1 MKKNKKQIIIMSIM
15 ALIFLTLFI
24 VWGLTAKNYRFNLSL
39 RIPKVLGILIAG
51 GTISVASI
59 LFQTITNN
67 RIITPSIIGL
77 DSLYTLVQTI
87 VVFVFGSTS
96 IFMVNKT
103 VNFLVSGT
111 LMVLLAMVLFK
122 VVLKSSKNNIFFLLL
137 VGTVVGTLF
146 RSMSSFMQVLIDPNE
161 FDALQAKI
169 IASFSLVNTEI
180 IIVSIIILVILG
192 LVLYKDFSKLDVM
205 SLGREQ
211 AINLGVDYDRF
222 SKKILIIVAILVSL
236 STALVGP
243 ITFLGIIVV
252 NLTYEITKTYRH
264 SVLLIVGTLISI
276 IALVGGQ
283 FLVERVFT
291 FNTTI
296 SIIINF
302 IGINICKIYLQHKM
316 KGYY

>member
-1 MKKNKKQIIIMSIM
+1 MNKNKKQIIIMSII
-15 ALIFLTLFI
+15 AIISLILFI

-51 GTISVASI
+51 GSISVASI

-77 DSLYTLVQTI
+77 DSLYSLVQTI

-96 IFMVNKT
+96 LFMVNKT
-103 VNFLVSGT
+103 INFLTSGT
-111 LMVLLAMVLFK
+111 LMVLLSMILFK
-122 VVLKSSKNNIFFLLL
+122 VVLKKSKNNIFLLLL

-161 FDALQAKI
+161 YDALQTKLF
-169 IASFSLVNTEI
+169 ASFNLVNTKI
-180 IIVSIIILVILG
+180 IVVSIIIILILG
-192 LVLYKDFSKLDVM
+192 LFLYKDFGKLDVM

-211 AINLGVDYDRF
+211 AINLGVDYDKF
-222 SKKILIIVAILVSL
+222 SKKILVIVAILVSL

-264 SVLLIVGTLISI
+264 SILLIVGTLISI

-302 IGINICKIYLQHKM
+302 IGGIYFINLLLRESKL
-316 KGYY
+316 

>member
-103 VNFLVSGT
+103 INFLASGT

-180 IIVSIIILVILG
+180 IIVSIIILVIVG

-211 AINLGVDYDRF
+211 AINLGVDYDKF

-302 IGINICKIYLQHKM
+302 IGGVYFINLLLRESKL
-316 KGYY
+316 

>member
-1 MKKNKKQIIIMSIM
+1 MRNNKKKIIIM
-15 ALIFLTLFI
+15 ALIAITFLVLF
-24 VWGLTAKNYRFNLSL
+24 VAWGLTAKNYRFNLSI
-39 RIPKVLGILIAG
+39 RIPKVLGIIIAG
-51 GTISVASI
+51 TTISVASL

-77 DSLYTLVQTI
+77 DALYNLVQT
-87 VVFVFGSTS
+87 VVIFIFGSTS
-96 IFMVNKT
+96 LFMVNKT
-103 VNFLVSGT
+103 VNFLVSGA
-111 LMVLLAMVLFK
+111 LMVLLAMILFR
-122 VVLKSSKNNIFFLLL
+122 VVLKKGKNNIFFLLL

-161 FDALQAKI
+161 FDALQAKLF
-169 IASFSLVNTEI
+169 ASFSLVNTKI
-180 IIVSIIILVILG
+180 LLVSVIILFIIAILI
-192 LVLYKDFSKLDVM
+192 YKDFNKLDIM

-211 AINLGVDYDRF
+211 AINLGVDYDKF
-222 SKKILIIVAILVSL
+222 SKKILMIVAILVSL

-252 NLTYEITKTYRH
+252 NLTYEITKTYKH

-283 FLVERVFT
+283 FLVERVFNFT
-291 FNTTI
+291 TTI

-302 IGINICKIYLQHKM
+302 IGGIYFINLLLRESKL
-316 KGYY
+316 

>member
-15 ALIFLTLFI
+15 ALTFLTLFI

-103 VNFLVSGT
+103 VNFLTSGT

-302 IGINICKIYLQHKM
+302 IGGVYFINLLLRESKLW
-316 KGYY
+316 

>member
-1 MKKNKKQIIIMSIM
+1 MKKNKKQIITM
-15 ALIFLTLFI
+15 AVLALVFITLFV

-39 RIPKVLGILIAG
+39 RIPKILGILIAG

-77 DSLYTLVQTI
+77 DALYSLVQTV
-87 VVFVFGSTS
+87 VVFIFGSTS

-103 VNFLVSGT
+103 INFLASGT
-111 LMVLLAMVLFK
+111 LMVLLSMILFK
-122 VVLKSSKNNIFFLLL
+122 VVLKKSRNNIFFLLL

-146 RSMSSFMQVLIDPNE
+146 KSMSSFMQVLIDPNE
-161 FDALQAKI
+161 FDALQAKLF
-169 IASFSLVNTEI
+169 ASFSLVNTEI
-180 IIVSIIILVILG
+180 ILVSVVILLILG

-211 AINLGVDYDRF
+211 AINLGVDYDKF
-222 SKKILIIVAILVSL
+222 SKKILLSVAILVSL

-276 IALVGGQ
+276 IALVAGQ
-283 FLVERVFT
+283 FLVERIFT

-302 IGINICKIYLQHKM
+302 IGGIYFINLLLRESKL
-316 KGYY
+316 

>member
-103 VNFLVSGT
+103 VNFLASGT
-111 LMVLLAMVLFK
+111 LMVLLAMILFK

-180 IIVSIIILVILG
+180 IIVSIIILVIVG
-192 LVLYKDFSKLDVM
+192 LFLYKDFSKLDVM

-302 IGINICKIYLQHKM
+302 IGGVYFINLLLRESKL
-316 KGYY
+316 

>member
-1 MKKNKKQIIIMSIM
+1 MRNNKKKIIIM
-15 ALIFLTLFI
+15 ALIAITFLVLF
-24 VWGLTAKNYRFNLSL
+24 VAWGLTAKNYRFNLSI
-39 RIPKVLGILIAG
+39 RIPKVLGIIIAG
-51 GTISVASI
+51 TTISVASL

-77 DSLYTLVQTI
+77 DALYNLVQT
-87 VVFVFGSTS
+87 VVIFIFGSTS
-96 IFMVNKT
+96 LFMVNKT
-103 VNFLVSGT
+103 VNFLISGA
-111 LMVLLAMVLFK
+111 LMVLLAMILFR
-122 VVLKSSKNNIFFLLL
+122 VVLKKGKNNIFFLLL

-161 FDALQAKI
+161 FDALQAKLF
-169 IASFSLVNTEI
+169 ASFSLVNTKI
-180 IIVSIIILVILG
+180 LLVSVIILFIIAILI
-192 LVLYKDFSKLDVM
+192 YKDFNKLDIM

-211 AINLGVDYDRF
+211 AINLGVDYDKF
-222 SKKILIIVAILVSL
+222 SKKILMIVAILVSL

-252 NLTYEITKTYRH
+252 NLTYEITKTYKH

-283 FLVERVFT
+283 FLVERVFNFT
-291 FNTTI
+291 TTI

-302 IGINICKIYLQHKM
+302 IGGIYFINLLLRESKL
-316 KGYY
+316 

>member
-1 MKKNKKQIIIMSIM
+1 MRNNKKKIIIMSVI
-15 ALIFLTLFI
+15 AITFLVLFV
-24 VWGLTAKNYRFNLSL
+24 VWGLNAKNYRFNLSI

-51 GTISVASI
+51 STISVASI

-67 RIITPSIIGL
+67 RIITPSIMGL
-77 DSLYTLVQTI
+77 DALYGLVQTI
-87 VVFVFGSTS
+87 VVFIFGSTS

-103 VNFLVSGT
+103 FNFLVSGT
-111 LMVLLAMVLFK
+111 LMVILAMILFK
-122 VVLKSSKNNIFFLLL
+122 VVLKSGRNNIFFLLL

-161 FDALQAKI
+161 FDALQAKL
-169 IASFSLVNTEI
+169 IASFSLVNTKI
-180 IIVSIIILVILG
+180 LIVSVIILAIIAIL
-192 LVLYKDFSKLDVM
+192 LYKDFNKLDVM

-211 AINLGVDYDRF
+211 AVNLGVDYDKF
-222 SKKILIIVAILVSL
+222 SKKILVIVAILVSL

-252 NLTYEITKTYRH
+252 NLTYEITKTYKH

-283 FLVERVFT
+283 FLVERVFNFT
-291 FNTTI
+291 TTI

-302 IGINICKIYLQHKM
+302 IGGIYFINLLLRESKL
-316 KGYY
+316 

>member
-1 MKKNKKQIIIMSIM
+1 MNKNKKQIIIMSII
-15 ALIFLTLFI
+15 AITFLILFI

-77 DSLYTLVQTI
+77 DSLYSLVQTI
-87 VVFVFGSTS
+87 VVFIFGSTS
-96 IFMVNKT
+96 VFMVNKT
-103 VNFLVSGT
+103 VNFLTSGT
-111 LMVLLAMVLFK
+111 LMVILAMVLFK
-122 VVLKSSKNNIFFLLL
+122 VVLKKSKNNIFLLLL

-161 FDALQAKI
+161 YDALQTKLF
-169 IASFSLVNTEI
+169 ASFSLVNTK
-180 IIVSIIILVILG
+180 IIVVSIVIIVILG
-192 LVLYKDFSKLDVM
+192 LFLYKDFGKLDVM

-211 AINLGVDYDRF
+211 AINLGVDYDKF
-222 SKKILIIVAILVSL
+222 SKKILVIVAILVSL

-252 NLTYEITKTYRH
+252 NLTYEITKTYKH

-302 IGINICKIYLQHKM
+302 IGGIYFINLLLRESKL
-316 KGYY
+316 

>member
-103 VNFLVSGT
+103 VNFLTSGT

-180 IIVSIIILVILG
+180 IIVSIIILVIVG

-302 IGINICKIYLQHKM
+302 IGGVYFINLLLRESKL
-316 KGYY
+316 

>member
-1 MKKNKKQIIIMSIM
+1 MSKNKKKIILMSII
-15 ALIFLTLFI
+15 AIVLLTLYV

-67 RIITPSIIGL
+67 RIITPSVIGL
-77 DSLYTLVQTI
+77 DSLYSLVQTF

-103 VNFLVSGT
+103 VNFLISGT
-111 LMVLLAMVLFK
+111 LMVLLSMILFK
-122 VVLKSSKNNIFFLLL
+122 VVLKKGENNIFFLLL

-161 FDALQAKI
+161 FDALQTKLY
-169 IASFSLVNTEI
+169 ASFSLVNTKI
-180 IIVSIIILVILG
+180 ILVSIIILIILAF
-192 LVLYKDFSKLDVM
+192 VLFRSFRDLDVM

-211 AINLGVDYDRF
+211 AINLGVDYDKV

-243 ITFLGIIVV
+243 ITFLGILVV
-252 NLTYEITKTYRH
+252 NLTYEITKTYKH
-264 SVLLIVGTLISI
+264 SVLLIVSNLISI

-283 FLVERVFT
+283 FLVERVFV

-302 IGINICKIYLQHKM
+302 IGGIYFINLLLRESKL
-316 KGYY
+316 

>member
-1 MKKNKKQIIIMSIM
+1 MKNNKKQIIIMSII
-15 ALIFLTLFI
+15 ALVSITLYV
-24 VWGLTAKNYRFNLSL
+24 VWGLNAKNYRFNLSL

-77 DSLYTLVQTI
+77 DALYNLVQTL
-87 VVFVFGSTS
+87 VVFIFGSTS

-103 VNFLVSGT
+103 INFLSSGI
-111 LMVLLAMVLFK
+111 LMILLAMLLFK
-122 VVLKSSKNNIFFLLL
+122 AVLNNSKNNIFFLLL

-146 RSMSSFMQVLIDPNE
+146 RSLSSFMQVIIDPNE
-161 FDALQAKI
+161 FDALQAKLF
-169 IASFSLVNTEI
+169 ASFSLVNSEI
-180 IIVSIIILVILG
+180 IFIAIIILILIAMF
-192 LVLYKDFSKLDVM
+192 LYKDFKMLDVM

-211 AINLGVDYDRF
+211 AINLGVNYDKF
-222 SKKILIIVAILVSL
+222 SKKILMVVAILVSL

-243 ITFLGIIVV
+243 ITFLGILVV
-252 NLTYEITKTYRH
+252 NLTYEITKTYKH
-264 SVLLIVGTLISI
+264 SVLLIVGTLISV

-283 FLVERVFT
+283 LLVERVFV

-302 IGINICKIYLQHKM
+302 IGGVYFINLLLRESKL
-316 KGYY
+316 

>member
-1 MKKNKKQIIIMSIM
+1 MEKNKRKIIILS
-15 ALIFLTLFI
+15 LIAIISLVLFV
-24 VWGLTAKNYRFNLSL
+24 VWGLTVKNYRFNLSI

-51 GTISVASI
+51 TTISVASI

-77 DSLYTLVQTI
+77 DSLYGLVQTL
-87 VVFVFGSTS
+87 VVFIFGSTS

-103 VNFLVSGT
+103 INFLLSAS
-111 LMVLLAMVLFK
+111 LMVTLAMILFK
-122 VVLKSSKNNIFFLLL
+122 VVLKKGNYNIFFLLL
-137 VGTVVGTLF
+137 VGTVIGTLF
-146 RSMSSFMQVLIDPNE
+146 RSLSSFMQVIIDPNE
-161 FDALQAKI
+161 FDALQAKLF
-169 IASFSLVNTEI
+169 ASFSLVNTKI
-180 IIVSIIILVILG
+180 LVVSVIILVIMG
-192 LVLYKDFSKLDVM
+192 VILYRDFNKLDVM

-211 AINLGVDYDRF
+211 AINLGVDYDKF
-222 SKKILIIVAILVSL
+222 SKKILFFVAILVSL

-252 NLTYEITKTYRH
+252 NLTYEITKTYKH

-283 FLVERVFT
+283 FLVERVFNFT
-291 FNTTI
+291 TTI

-302 IGINICKIYLQHKM
+302 IGGVYFINLLLKESKL
-316 KGYY
+316 

>member
-1 MKKNKKQIIIMSIM
+1 MNKNKKQIIIMSII
-15 ALIFLTLFI
+15 ALISLTLFI

-51 GTISVASI
+51 GSISVASI

-77 DSLYTLVQTI
+77 DSLYSLVQTV

-96 IFMVNKT
+96 LFMVNKT
-103 VNFLVSGT
+103 INFLTSGT
-111 LMVLLAMVLFK
+111 LMVLLAMILFK
-122 VVLKSSKNNIFFLLL
+122 VVLKKSKNNIFLLLL

-161 FDALQAKI
+161 YDALQTKLF
-169 IASFSLVNTEI
+169 ASFSLVNTKI
-180 IIVSIIILVILG
+180 IFVSIIIIVILG
-192 LVLYKDFSKLDVM
+192 LFLYEDFGKLDVM

-211 AINLGVDYDRF
+211 AINLGVDYDKF
-222 SKKILIIVAILVSL
+222 SKKILVIVAILVSL

-243 ITFLGIIVV
+243 ITFLGILVV

-302 IGINICKIYLQHKM
+302 IGGIYFINLLLRESKL
-316 KGYY
+316 

>member
-1 MKKNKKQIIIMSIM
+1 MNKNKKQIIIMSII
-15 ALIFLTLFI
+15 AITCLILFV

-51 GTISVASI
+51 GSISVASI

-77 DSLYTLVQTI
+77 DSLYSLVQTV

-96 IFMVNKT
+96 LFMVNKT
-103 VNFLVSGT
+103 VNFFTSGI
-111 LMVLLAMVLFK
+111 LMVILAMILFK
-122 VVLKSSKNNIFFLLL
+122 VVLKRSKNNIFLLLL

-161 FDALQAKI
+161 FDALQTKLF
-169 IASFSLVNTEI
+169 ASFSLVNTEI
-180 IIVSIIILVILG
+180 IIVSIIIIVILG
-192 LVLYKDFSKLDVM
+192 IFLYKDFGKLDVM

-211 AINLGVDYDRF
+211 AINLGVDYDKF
-222 SKKILIIVAILVSL
+222 SKKILVIVAILVSL

-302 IGINICKIYLQHKM
+302 IGGIYFINLLLRESKLW
-316 KGYY
+316 

>member
-103 VNFLVSGT
+103 VNFLTSGT

-122 VVLKSSKNNIFFLLL
+122 VVLESSKNNIFFLLL

-283 FLVERVFT
+283 LLVERVFT

-296 SIIINF
+296 GIIINF
-302 IGINICKIYLQHKM
+302 IGGLYFINLLLRESKIW
-316 KGYY
+316 

>member
-1 MKKNKKQIIIMSIM
+1 MNKNKKQIIIMSIL
-15 ALIFLTLFI
+15 AFIFITLFV

-39 RIPKVLGILIAG
+39 RIPKVVGILIAG
-51 GTISVASI
+51 GSISVASI

-77 DSLYTLVQTI
+77 DALYTLVQT
-87 VVFVFGSTS
+87 VVIFVFGSTS

-103 VNFLVSGT
+103 VNFLASGT

-122 VVLKSSKNNIFFLLL
+122 VILKKSKNNIFLLLL

-161 FDALQAKI
+161 FDALQAKL

-180 IIVSIIILVILG
+180 LVVSIVILLILG
-192 LVLYKDFSKLDVM
+192 LIIYKDFRNLDVM
-205 SLGREQ
+205 GLGREQ
-211 AINLGVDYDRF
+211 AINLGVDYDKF
-222 SKKILIIVAILVSL
+222 SKKILMVVAILVSL

-276 IALVGGQ
+276 ISLVAGQ

-302 IGINICKIYLQHKM
+302 IGGIYFINLLLRENKL
-316 KGYY
+316 